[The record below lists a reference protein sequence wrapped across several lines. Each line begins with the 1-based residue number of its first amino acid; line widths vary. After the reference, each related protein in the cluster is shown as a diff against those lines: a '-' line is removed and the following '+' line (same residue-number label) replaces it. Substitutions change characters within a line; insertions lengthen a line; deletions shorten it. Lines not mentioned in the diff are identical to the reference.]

1 MREATREEY
10 NRATSTPNAVK
21 RHMPGKRCS
30 TVDWSVCG
38 KPVASKTEIITRGK
52 VSSVS
57 YQVNPEFLKG

>member
-1 MREATREEY
+1 MREATLAEY
-10 NRATSTPNAVK
+10 LKATSTPNAVK

-38 KPVASKTEIITRGK
+38 TPVASKTEITTRGK
-52 VSSVS
+52 VSSVV